1 MEMNIGNIVSTVQSE
16 PLELPLGEEVFTSED
31 VRSVMADSRESYLN
45 RYEVLVNDEITP
57 EIRED
62 IFA

>member
-1 MEMNIGNIVSTVQSE
+1 MNIGNIVSTVQSE

-31 VRSVMADSRESYLN
+31 VRRVMAEARNSYQDH
-45 RYEVLVNDEITP
+45 YQVLVNEEITP
-57 EIRED
+57 EIKED

>member
-1 MEMNIGNIVSTVQSE
+1 MNIGNIVSTIQSE

-31 VRSVMADSRESYLN
+31 VRRVMEEARSSYLD
-45 RYEVLVNDEITP
+45 RYEVLVNEEITP
-57 EIRED
+57 EIKED